1 MWLKYADSTMSDA
14 NTGAVACKVAVNDI
28 SKTSVDQWI
37 GETNMSS
44 ESEGIVGKLWKN
56 QNKEG
61 KMATADY
68 TALYYNEDIFLLK
81 DSNRTSVSNYSIQQC
96 EVEVRLDDSVDVET
110 LTYDMQFGMR
120 FYENNDALTFTTTAE
135 PEFDWYRSD
144 LTFSAEYNEVVNFV
158 DKQVSEEKE
167 LKESYTFTATDVF
180 ADKIVVWEAQ

>member
-1 MWLKYADSTMSDA
+1 
-14 NTGAVACKVAVNDI
+14 
-28 SKTSVDQWI
+28 
-37 GETNMSS
+37 
-44 ESEGIVGKLWKN
+44 
-56 QNKEG
+56 
-61 KMATADY
+61 
-68 TALYYNEDIFLLK
+68 
-81 DSNRTSVSNYSIQQC
+81 
-96 EVEVRLDDSVDVET
+96 
-110 LTYDMQFGMR
+110 MQFGMR

>member
-1 MWLKYADSTMSDA
+1 MRVQGGYKLYGTSDAEDRWFFNFAIEAPSSLFVDDEIIYMWLKYADSTMSDA

-120 FYENNDALTFTTTAE
+120 FYENNDAL
-135 PEFDWYRSD
+135 
-144 LTFSAEYNEVVNFV
+144 
-158 DKQVSEEKE
+158 
-167 LKESYTFTATDVF
+167 
-180 ADKIVVWEAQ
+180 